1 MLGRALNRTFNSVCR
16 VPAYGFAKEVEIK
29 SVAGH
34 KPPAYEE
41 SVHGKYAGVLF
52 SVAS

>member
-1 MLGRALNRTFNSVCR
+1 MIARTLSNTISKVCR
-16 VPAYGFAKEVEIK
+16 VPAFNFAKEVEIK